1 MSAPWKSDRV
11 RHVKFHRSSV
21 RHRRRRWGAVG
32 RSCTKRTVTI
42 DAGRSGDDDA
52 GRGGERRDDADAG
65 AGAGARGEPGGRRG
79 RRHAGGCGRAGGRG
93 ARAQRDGDGGRAP
106 GGGRAHPRAHPLR
119 DHAHAA
125 APRARPTHGTR
136 ASRALAF
143 TRLHTAYTPSLE
155 RSVFR
160 SERRSFSVPLYT
172 CSLNTIVTED
182 FFAFHFHITSF
193 NTLNL
198 QLLLV

>member
-79 RRHAGGCGRAGGRG
+79 GAGGCGRAGGRG

-155 RSVFR
+155 RSAFR

-182 FFAFHFHITSF
+182 FFAFHFHI
-193 NTLNL
+193 
-198 QLLLV
+198 LLILIDLIYNYY